1 MAVQTISLDFWGTL
15 VQANPEFKQVKIDL
29 VHNHFHAALDP
40 VDITATQRVVKR
52 HYDNLVEAW
61 GIQPTQATLFSDW
74 FHKLGLEPER
84 YSFNHLQRFIDSYQA
99 AAYIL
104 PAVPYDELIT
114 GNLQALARDFKLIL
128 ISNTLFVSGAT
139 IRAWLHA
146 LGWAEYFDQL
156 IFSDEAG
163 LAKPNPRIFGLAHR
177 RIDTHIGDNPRT
189 DAFGARQAGIAF
201 IGVNGAYHHTLTDA
215 YNRLKNG

>member
-15 VQANPEFKQVKIDL
+15 VQANPEFKLVKIKL
-29 VHNHFHAALDP
+29 IQECFHPNLDP
-40 VDITATQRVVKR
+40 VQVAATQRAVKL

-74 FHKLGLEPER
+74 LHRLGLEPGK
-84 YSFNHLQRFIDSYQA
+84 YSFSQLSRFIDSYQA
-99 AAYIL
+99 AAYQL
-104 PAVPYDELIT
+104 PAIPYDESIT
-114 GNLQALARDFKLIL
+114 SNLRALARDFNLVL
-128 ISNTLFVSGAT
+128 VSNTLFVSGAT
-139 IRAWLHA
+139 IRAWLYA
-146 LGWAEYFDQL
+146 LGWSTYFDQM

-163 LAKPNPRIFGLAHR
+163 LSKPNPRIFSLAHH

-201 IGVNGAYHHTLTDA
+201 IGVNGSYHHTLTDA